1 MSGERERER
10 EEIYCLCDFYG
21 FMIRGRIAS
30 VGATTSM
37 NGYLAAIDDT
47 VLAWSLRMWRKK
59 IPWPYDKLEHHVYF
73 MIKVNF
79 VLDKKLFV
87 TVISEIF
94 GYDL

>member
-1 MSGERERER
+1 MRGFLDKDERGER

-47 VLAWSLRMWRKK
+47 VFA
-59 IPWPYDKLEHHVYF
+59 
-73 MIKVNF
+73 
-79 VLDKKLFV
+79 
-87 TVISEIF
+87 
-94 GYDL
+94 